1 MVALTIGPAG
11 IGFGTGPLG
20 NLYHAMTDEAA
31 DAALS
36 EGHARGIRYFDTAP
50 FYGFGLSELRLGRF
64 LRGVPRDSFIL
75 SSKVGRCMVPPRGA
89 PFDKGGWAAPLEL
102 RPVFD
107 YSYDGAMRS
116 IEQSVI
122 RLGFERID
130 ILLLHDVDRWTFGA
144 AFDRV
149 FATAM
154 EGAYRA
160 LVELRDA
167 GHVAAI
173 GVGVNEADVA
183 ADFIRAGRFD
193 CVMLAGRYTLL
204 DQTALDELL
213 PLALARG
220 VEVLAAGV
228 FNSGILAQSPPYVRP
243 MFNYAP
249 ASPEI
254 VARASRIAAACAAHG
269 VPPQAAA
276 VQFPH
281 GHPAVK
287 AVVLGLTEPAHVR
300 QALDWRDVDIPPAL
314 WHQLKQDGLVRSDA
328 PVPLGRPHH

>member
-1 MVALTIGPAG
+1 MRV
-11 IGFGTGPLG
+11 
-20 NLYHAMTDEAA
+20 
-31 DAALS
+31 
-36 EGHARGIRYFDTAP
+36 
-50 FYGFGLSELRLGRF
+50 
-64 LRGVPRDSFIL
+64 RGVARDSFTL
-75 SSKVGRCMVPPRGA
+75 SSKVGRYMVPPRSDG
-89 PFDKGGWAAPLEL
+89 FGKGGWAAPLEL
-102 RPVFD
+102 RSVFD

-160 LVELRDA
+160 LAELRDA

-173 GVGVNEADVA
+173 GVGVNEAAVA
-183 ADFIRAGRFD
+183 ADFIRAGTFD

-220 VEVLAAGV
+220 VEVFAAGV
-228 FNSGILAQSPPYVRP
+228 FNSGILAQSPPYARP
-243 MFNYAP
+243 MYNCAP

-254 VARASRIAAACAAHG
+254 ESMMLRLTACLAAG
-269 VPPQAAA
+269 V
-276 VQFPH
+276 
-281 GHPAVK
+281 
-287 AVVLGLTEPAHVR
+287 TSE
-300 QALDWRDVDIPPAL
+300 
-314 WHQLKQDGLVRSDA
+314 
-328 PVPLGRPHH
+328 